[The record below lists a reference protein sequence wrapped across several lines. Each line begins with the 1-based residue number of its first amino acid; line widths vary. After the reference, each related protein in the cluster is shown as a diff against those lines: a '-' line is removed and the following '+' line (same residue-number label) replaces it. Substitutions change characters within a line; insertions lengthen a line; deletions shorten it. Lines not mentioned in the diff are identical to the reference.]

1 MEDRL
6 ISLYVEREEARD
18 GVDLGGLRELGDETD
33 EMLRSGG
40 YFAAS
45 PPWRRFIGSA
55 LDDKRSTSRGG
66 TDRPRGLFK
75 GRALCNFLR
84 SP

>member
-1 MEDRL
+1 M

-18 GVDLGGLRELGDETD
+18 GVDLGGLRELEDEID

-66 TDRPRGLFK
+66 TIGLVDFFK